1 MKIAVI
7 GANGQFGSD
16 LMTASQSRNCEVISI
31 LHADCDVR
39 DPASLDRALARVGT
53 GDLVVNTAAFHK
65 TDECESRPG
74 DAVAINAHGAYNVA
88 AAAAARGAA
97 CAYVSTDYVFDGEKR
112 SPYLESDEPGP
123 LNVYGATKA
132 AGEALAQQFPRT
144 YVARISSIFGV
155 AGSAGKGG
163 NFVETM
169 IARARAGETPRV
181 VDDIVM
187 SPTATADAAGLLV
200 DLFTRGATPGVYHL
214 SNAGACS
221 WREFADEIFA
231 RCGVSQRAV
240 PIRAEETGA
249 AARRPMY
256 SALASEKLAAHGL
269 RARPWR
275 DALTDY
281 LRAKGHI
288 A

>member
-1 MKIAVI
+1 VKIAII
-7 GANGQFGSD
+7 GANGQFGTD
-16 LMTASQSRNCEVISI
+16 LVTASRSRGCEVISI

-39 DPASLDRALARVGT
+39 DPASLDRALARAGT
-53 GDLVVNTAAFHK
+53 GDLVINTAAFHK
-65 TDECESRPG
+65 TDECESRPS
-74 DAVAINAHGAYNVA
+74 DAVAINTRGAYDVA
-88 AAAAARGAA
+88 AAAASRGAA
-97 CAYVSTDYVFDGEKR
+97 SVYVSTDYVFDGEKR
-112 SPYLESDEPGP
+112 TPYLESDEPGP

-132 AGEALAQQFPRT
+132 AGEALMQQFPRT

-181 VDDIVM
+181 VDDLVM
-187 SPTATADAAGLLV
+187 SPTATADAAALLV
-200 DLFTRGATPGVYHL
+200 DLFTRGAAPGVYHL

-231 RCGVSQRAV
+231 RCGFTQRAV
-240 PIRAEETGA
+240 PISAKETGA
-249 AARRPMY
+249 AARRPKY
-256 SALASEKLAAHGL
+256 SALASERLAAYDL

-275 DALTDY
+275 EALTEY